1 MADIG
6 NLTAKLTLDTTQFSK
21 GIGEVNGLV
30 SGLAGGVGKALT
42 GITATVGAAVA
53 GAAAAVGALVKES
66 VQGFAEFEQLAGG
79 AQKIF
84 DQIDYAKIQ
93 ADANNAWQTMNLS
106 ASQYLSLINN
116 VGASFAATMGDQKGY
131 DVAKQGMQAIADY
144 ASGTGRNVEELN
156 QKFAMITRSTSSYQS
171 IADQFS
177 GILPATSKAFLE
189 QAQAAGLLDTKYKEL
204 TKVPIAEYQEAVAA
218 MLEKGVAALNLTGNT
233 AAETANTVSGSFNGM
248 KAAWQNL
255 VVSLSQGGEAFSGA
269 LSTLIEAAG
278 NFAEQ
283 VIPVISQALQGVS
296 QLIAGLAP
304 VIAAEL
310 PGLVATVGPML
321 LDAAVSIVNTLTAA
335 LPSLISSITTSIGEI
350 IPSMAT
356 TVVSLIDSLVGVV
369 IPQIVSF
376 GGNLIAALA
385 ESLVN
390 NAAQLSSSFLSALSS
405 IIDTLAQILPQ
416 IKHC

>member
-53 GAAAAVGALVKES
+53 GATAAVGALVKES
-66 VQGFAEFEQLAGG
+66 VQGFAQFEQLAGG

-156 QKFAMITRSTSSYQS
+156 QKFAMITRASSSYQS

-177 GILPATSKAFLE
+177 GILPAWLKKVYFFTESFFIFKSLKYLFGVPAFANTPILLI
-189 QAQAAGLLDTKYKEL
+189 ADIYSAWCDDVGAGSNVLYLAVLSISNAVKEIKHSYSGRL
-204 TKVPIAEYQEAVAA
+204 VHKLHIENH
-218 MLEKGVAALNLTGNT
+218 GAALDKIIGNR
-233 AAETANTVSGSFNGM
+233 AY
-248 KAAWQNL
+248 L
-255 VVSLSQGGEAFSGA
+255 V
-269 LSTLIEAAG
+269 
-278 NFAEQ
+278 
-283 VIPVISQALQGVS
+283 
-296 QLIAGLAP
+296 
-304 VIAAEL
+304 
-310 PGLVATVGPML
+310 
-321 LDAAVSIVNTLTAA
+321 
-335 LPSLISSITTSIGEI
+335 
-350 IPSMAT
+350 
-356 TVVSLIDSLVGVV
+356 
-369 IPQIVSF
+369 
-376 GGNLIAALA
+376 
-385 ESLVN
+385 
-390 NAAQLSSSFLSALSS
+390 
-405 IIDTLAQILPQ
+405 
-416 IKHC
+416 K